1 MIYSYKGKK
10 PVLAETVFAA
20 PSADIIGEVEAGEN
34 SSFWYNV
41 TVRGDIAPV
50 KIGKNTNIQD
60 NSVVHV
66 GHDVPAVIGDN
77 VTIGHSVIIHAC
89 TIEDNSLIGMGAV
102 ILDYAVIGRESIVG
116 AGSLVT
122 KGKKFPPRSLIMGS
136 PAKLIRELTEEEV
149 AGILSNAESYVEI
162 LEDYRQT

>member
-10 PVLAETVFAA
+10 PILAETVFTA
-20 PSADIIGEVEAGEN
+20 PSADLIGEVKAGEN

-50 KIGKNTNIQD
+50 IIGKNTNIQD
-60 NSVVHV
+60 NSVIHV

-77 VTIGHSVIIHAC
+77 VTIGHNVIIHAC

-102 ILDYAVIGRESIVG
+102 ILDYAVIGKESIVG

-122 KGKKFPPRSLIMGS
+122 KGKRFPPRSLIMGS
-136 PAKLIRELTEEEV
+136 PAKFVRELTEEEIS
-149 AGILSNAESYVEI
+149 GILSNAESYVEI
-162 LEDYRQT
+162 LKDYR